1 MSTAGPLT
9 DRTKKEL
16 TEMARRRGVRDWE
29 AMNKEELVKALS
41 RVSTGKSKP
50 ASKPA
55 RLPIKANNKPT
66 ITKPAPKPVTKP
78 ISKALPKPV
87 AKLLPKPAAKSAAKV
102 TKPVIPTSSVPPTV
116 APPRLTPIAVA
127 QPAVNGTAH
136 RIAPTANG
144 TPTPKPTTLPSQPKP
159 TLTPGKNLT
168 PPTTPTAKPLVAGK
182 PLVAKPLAA
191 KPTFPP
197 IAPVRELPKE
207 PLPPKTVSG
216 PTKDRI
222 IMAVH
227 DPYWLHVYW
236 ELSAQSVQRAEAA
249 LKQDWYG
256 ARLIIRL
263 YDVTSQDTTSTSE
276 TPIRDIP
283 IESDGSNWYI
293 NVHQPPRQYRADL
306 GYISRRGILF
316 VLARSN
322 VVTPPKAGSSEA
334 IDAGWTMDTK
344 KAERILAM
352 STGFESSGNPD
363 LREVFEER
371 LKRSLGAPKE
381 TGFGTGATP
390 PGSLKKFF
398 FEIDAKLIVFGR
410 TDPTAHLTLG
420 NDPIKLSTDGTFVM
434 SFSLP
439 DSRQIIPA
447 VATSADGVE
456 ERTIVLAVERNTKY
470 LDPMIHDQMNES

>member
-1 MSTAGPLT
+1 MNTGGTLT

-16 TEMARRRGVRDWE
+16 AELARRSGVRGWE
-29 AMNKEELVKALS
+29 TMSKEELLKALARPS
-41 RVSTGKSKP
+41 VSKTKAVVKTTRVAVKTANKPVVSKT
-50 ASKPA
+50 ASKP
-55 RLPIKANNKPT
+55 
-66 ITKPAPKPVTKP
+66 
-78 ISKALPKPV
+78 LPKPI
-87 AKLLPKPAAKSAAKV
+87 AKPVPRELAKPTGKSAAKITRPGKEETTEPAPPPPPRAV
-102 TKPVIPTSSVPPTV
+102 VPP
-116 APPRLTPIAVA
+116 PPRAVV
-127 QPAVNGTAH
+127 PASP
-136 RIAPTANG
+136 PTANG
-144 TPTPKPTTLPSQPKP
+144 THSGSPAANGSAKAAQNANSTKPAITAKNSPTTSTVSAKPDASKPVAVKSTTAAPVVHGKEPSKDHLTPKS
-159 TLTPGKNLT
+159 
-168 PPTTPTAKPLVAGK
+168 
-182 PLVAKPLAA
+182 
-191 KPTFPP
+191 
-197 IAPVRELPKE
+197 
-207 PLPPKTVSG
+207 VSG
-216 PTKDRI
+216 PSKDRI

-227 DPYWLHVYW
+227 DPYWLHVSW

-256 ARLIIRL
+256 AKLIIRL

-293 NVHQPPRQYRADL
+293 NVSQPPRQYRADL

-334 IDAGWTMDTK
+334 IDAGWSMDTK

-398 FEIDAKLIVFGR
+398 FDIDAKLIVFGR

-420 NDPIKLSTDGTFVM
+420 NDPIKLDANGTFMM

-470 LDPMIHDQMNES
+470 LDPMIHDQMNEI

>member
-1 MSTAGPLT
+1 MSNSVQLSE
-9 DRTKKEL
+9 RSKKDL
-16 TEMARRRGVRDWE
+16 AEMARRRGIRGHDT
-29 AMNKEELVKALS
+29 MNKDELVKALS
-41 RVSTGKSKP
+41 RSSSSAKVKAGAKP
-50 ASKPA
+50 SRLAAKAPQKAAASKPA
-55 RLPIKANNKPT
+55 
-66 ITKPAPKPVTKP
+66 
-78 ISKALPKPV
+78 
-87 AKLLPKPAAKSAAKV
+87 AKIVSKPAAK
-102 TKPVIPTSSVPPTV
+102 PQ
-116 APPRLTPIAVA
+116 A
-127 QPAVNGTAH
+127 QPLSRTPKSAEKLKTAKSSSDSSPSTDSRPSPAH
-136 RIAPTANG
+136 KSEANG
-144 TPTPKPTTLPSQPKP
+144 SHRAAAAANGVGSTAAASSS
-159 TLTPGKNLT
+159 GKGD
-168 PPTTPTAKPLVAGK
+168 AQKA
-182 PLVAKPLAA
+182 AA
-191 KPTFPP
+191 KPAGSPAVPTRE
-197 IAPVRELPKE
+197 APKDQLPR
-207 PLPPKTVSG
+207 VASG
-216 PTKDRI
+216 PAKDRI

-236 ELSAQSVQRAEAA
+236 ELSAASVQRAEAA

-256 ARLIIRL
+256 ARLILRL

-283 IESDGSNWYI
+283 IENDGNNWYI
-293 NVHQPPRQYRADL
+293 NVQQPPRQYRADL
-306 GYISRRGILF
+306 GYLSRRGILF

-334 IDAGWTMDTK
+334 IDAGWNMDTK

-352 STGFESSGNPD
+352 STGFESAGNPD
-363 LREVFEER
+363 LREIFEER

-398 FEIDAKLIVFGR
+398 FEIDAKLIVLGR
-410 TDPTAHLTLG
+410 TDPSAHLTLG
-420 NDPIKLSTDGTFVM
+420 NDPIKLNSDGTFIM

-470 LDPMIHDQMNES
+470 LDPMIHDQMNEL

>member
-1 MSTAGPLT
+1 MSTGMLSE
-9 DRTKKEL
+9 RSKKEL
-16 TEMARRRGVRDWE
+16 AEMARKRAVSGWE
-29 AMNKEELVKALS
+29 TMSKEDLVKALTRLHANKNKS
-41 RVSTGKSKP
+41 IDKTNRLPGKSLPAKQPAKATPKTAQKPDAKPLPKAVAKVLPKVAEKTAEKPVAKMAAKP
-50 ASKPA
+50 AKSTVVASPVTLPAPKPGSA
-55 RLPIKANNKPT
+55 AGNVGVNGLHQSNPSSNGSSTQKPNGTPTQKPVAGNKPE
-66 ITKPAPKPVTKP
+66 TKSPSSKYTPSHGESARDVTKDAPAPKPV
-78 ISKALPKPV
+78 S
-87 AKLLPKPAAKSAAKV
+87 
-102 TKPVIPTSSVPPTV
+102 
-116 APPRLTPIAVA
+116 
-127 QPAVNGTAH
+127 TA
-136 RIAPTANG
+136 
-144 TPTPKPTTLPSQPKP
+144 
-159 TLTPGKNLT
+159 
-168 PPTTPTAKPLVAGK
+168 
-182 PLVAKPLAA
+182 
-191 KPTFPP
+191 
-197 IAPVRELPKE
+197 
-207 PLPPKTVSG
+207 

-227 DPYWLHVYW
+227 DPYWLHVSW
-236 ELSAQSVQRAEAA
+236 ELSAHSVQRAEAA

-256 ARLIIRL
+256 AKLIIRL

-293 NVHQPPRQYRADL
+293 NVSQPPRQYRADL
-306 GYISRRGILF
+306 GYLSRRGYLF

-334 IDAGWTMDTK
+334 IDATWNMDSK

-352 STGFESSGNPD
+352 STGFESAGNPD
-363 LREVFEER
+363 LREVFEEH

-381 TGFGTGATP
+381 TGFGSGATP

-398 FEIDAKLIVFGR
+398 FDIDAKLIVFGR

-420 NDPIKLSTDGTFVM
+420 NDPIKLNANGTFMM

-470 LDPMIHDQMNES
+470 LDPMIHDQMNEL

>member
-1 MSTAGPLT
+1 MSTAGSLT
-9 DRTKKEL
+9 DRSKKDL
-16 TEMARRRGVRDWE
+16 AQMARRRGVRGWDSLS
-29 AMNKEELVKALS
+29 KEDLVKALMRAS
-41 RVSTGKSKP
+41 SKTKPSAKLARLAAKQANKAVVKPAVKSVAKTLGKSEVKEGP
-50 ASKPA
+50 
-55 RLPIKANNKPT
+55 R
-66 ITKPAPKPVTKP
+66 
-78 ISKALPKPV
+78 
-87 AKLLPKPAAKSAAKV
+87 PAAKSPKPPKAPGGAALPSTATPGRSQNAPAV
-102 TKPVIPTSSVPPTV
+102 LSQPIVNGKPSAGANANGMPPAKPV
-116 APPRLTPIAVA
+116 APPSQAKSSSSAP
-127 QPAVNGTAH
+127 PAKTA
-136 RIAPTANG
+136 AT
-144 TPTPKPTTLPSQPKP
+144 PSQPTSKADPKSVVKP
-159 TLTPGKNLT
+159 T
-168 PPTTPTAKPLVAGK
+168 
-182 PLVAKPLAA
+182 
-191 KPTFPP
+191 
-197 IAPVRELPKE
+197 APVVIPAKEQPKE
-207 PLPPKTVSG
+207 PPKDQASPKAPTG

-293 NVHQPPRQYRADL
+293 NVQQPPRQYRADL
-306 GYISRRGILF
+306 GYLSKRGYLF

-322 VVTPPKAGSSEA
+322 VVTPPKAGSSEV
-334 IDAGWTMDTK
+334 IDATWNMDTK

-371 LKRSLGAPKE
+371 LKKSLGAPKE

-420 NDPIKLSTDGTFVM
+420 NDPIKLGADGTFVM

-447 VATSADGVE
+447 VATSSDGVE

-470 LDPMIHDQMNES
+470 LDPMIHDQMNEI

>member
-1 MSTAGPLT
+1 
-9 DRTKKEL
+9 
-16 TEMARRRGVRDWE
+16 
-29 AMNKEELVKALS
+29 
-41 RVSTGKSKP
+41 
-50 ASKPA
+50 
-55 RLPIKANNKPT
+55 
-66 ITKPAPKPVTKP
+66 
-78 ISKALPKPV
+78 
-87 AKLLPKPAAKSAAKV
+87 
-102 TKPVIPTSSVPPTV
+102 
-116 APPRLTPIAVA
+116 
-127 QPAVNGTAH
+127 
-136 RIAPTANG
+136 
-144 TPTPKPTTLPSQPKP
+144 
-159 TLTPGKNLT
+159 
-168 PPTTPTAKPLVAGK
+168 
-182 PLVAKPLAA
+182 
-191 KPTFPP
+191 
-197 IAPVRELPKE
+197 
-207 PLPPKTVSG
+207 
-216 PTKDRI
+216 
-222 IMAVH
+222 MAVH

-236 ELSAQSVQRAEAA
+236 ELSSQSVQRAEAA

-322 VVTPPKAGSSEA
+322 VVTAP
-334 IDAGWTMDTK
+334 

-352 STGFESSGNPD
+352 STGFESAGNPE
-363 LREVFEER
+363 LREMFEER

-470 LDPMIHDQMNES
+470 LDPMIHDQMNEL